1 MTPGVPYHPSV
12 TGTGRLQDASAVS
25 DLFAGAA
32 EAMRSSP
39 LRMGS
44 KIELPARGHL
54 LATGDLHDNPMNLRK
69 IAGLARLEDPGRHV
83 VLHEIIHGGSL
94 VSGVDLSHRMLARVA
109 ELVVAYPRQVHVLL
123 GNHELAQMTGQRLS
137 KGAGDNVKLFDDG
150 LEFAFGEEWTAVAS
164 AIDVF
169 IRALPLAARSGSGLF
184 CAHSLPGP
192 RGPGRFDPGI
202 LDRPLVEEDYR
213 PEGGSA
219 YAMAWGRGFGD
230 AETEALAGAWN
241 VSLFCLGHEHVENGI
256 AVRGKRVVV
265 INSDHERAAVIPI
278 DLARVPTAQ
287 EAAQRAVWLRSL

>member
-1 MTPGVPYHPSV
+1 M
-12 TGTGRLQDASAVS
+12 S

-39 LRMGS
+39 LRCGS
-44 KIELPARGHL
+44 RVELPSSGRL

-69 IAGLARLEDPGRHV
+69 IVGLARLEDPGHHV

-109 ELVVAYPRQVHVLL
+109 ELVVAHPRQVHVLL

-150 LEFAFGEEWTAVAS
+150 LEFAFGDEWTDVAA
-164 AIDVF
+164 AIDGF

-213 PEGGSA
+213 PDGGSA

-230 AETEALAGAWN
+230 AETEALAAAWN
-241 VSLFCLGHEHVENGI
+241 VSLFCLGHEHVENGV

-287 EAAQRAVWLRSL
+287 VAAQRAVWLQSL